1 MYEHFPKHLFV
12 SGGATFAPQDTQ
24 HTVWV
29 VKSKGRRQK
38 PTAPTAA
45 RFIGCGGRDAAA
57 APAVLGTHDV
67 DFFFAVFLVRNNGV
81 PTALLCSR

>member
-29 VKSKGRRQK
+29 VKSKGRKQK

-45 RFIGCGGRDAAA
+45 WWIGCGGRVAASPA
-57 APAVLGTHDV
+57 AVVGTHDIEI
-67 DFFFAVFLVRNNGV
+67 FFCRFSG
-81 PTALLCSR
+81 T